1 MNRRLIVRGVLAVFA
16 IALLAAGA
24 VWLQPKAVEVVHPRI
39 GPAILAVYASGTVEA
54 SVMMPIAPRN
64 GARLVELNVDE
75 GSDVKAG
82 QRLGRLEDT
91 DLRNNIAQLA
101 AQERFAK
108 GDLDRDM
115 ALLSANAI
123 ARQVYDRALS
133 AWQAAKAAV
142 NTATAQSGF
151 MTLLSPGNCHVIQRD
166 GEIGQFIAPNTPV
179 FWLSCNA
186 PFRVTATV
194 DEEDIAL
201 VRVGQKVLI
210 RADAF
215 PGKVFEAQVTSITP
229 KGDAIGRSYRV
240 RIALPQGTP
249 LQIGMTTEANI
260 IIRID
265 QSALLLPD
273 SAIAD
278 NAVWRVVDGRAV
290 RAPVMTGAKSGSWVE
305 IVSGIGR
312 DDVVV
317 RDASAAP
324 ANGTKI
330 NANLVTPK

>member
-1 MNRRLIVRGVLAVFA
+1 MSRRLIMRGALAVFA
-16 IALLAAGA
+16 IAVLAVCA
-24 VWLQPKAVEVVHPRI
+24 VLLQPKSVDAVHPRV

-64 GARLVELNVDE
+64 GARLVELDADE
-75 GSDVKAG
+75 GSDVKTG
-82 QRLGRLEDT
+82 QTLGRLEDT
-91 DLRNNIAQLA
+91 DLRQNTEQLV

-108 GDLDRDM
+108 SDLDRDTT
-115 ALLSANAI
+115 LLSANAI

-142 NTATAQSGF
+142 SGAAAQTGF
-151 MTLLSPGNCHVIQRD
+151 MALLSPGDCRVIQRD

-186 PFRVTATV
+186 PLRVTATV

-215 PGKVFEAQVTSITP
+215 PGRIFDAQVTSITP
-229 KGDAIGRSYRV
+229 KGDPVGRSYRV
-240 RIALPQGTP
+240 RIALPHDTP
-249 LQIGMTTEANI
+249 LEIGMTTEANI
-260 IIRID
+260 IARID

-278 NAVWRVVDGRAV
+278 GAVWRIVDGRADRV
-290 RAPVMTGAKSGSWVE
+290 AVTTGAKSGNSVE
-305 IVSGIGR
+305 VVRGIAR
-312 DDVVV
+312 DDVVI

-324 ANGTKI
+324 ANGAKVDTH
-330 NANLVTPK
+330 LVTPK

>member
-1 MNRRLIVRGVLAVFA
+1 MNRRLIVRGVLAVLA
-16 IALLAAGA
+16 VALLAAGA
-24 VWLQPKAVEVVHPRI
+24 VWLQPKSVDAVHPRV

-64 GARLVELNVDE
+64 GARLVELNADE

-82 QRLGRLEDT
+82 QTLGRLEDT
-91 DLRNNIAQLA
+91 DLRNNTAQLV

-108 GDLDRDM
+108 GDLDRDT
-115 ALLSANAI
+115 ALLNANAI

-142 NTATAQSGF
+142 NAATAQTGF
-151 MTLLSPGNCHVIQRD
+151 MTLVSPGNCHVIQRD

-186 PFRVTATV
+186 PLRVTATV

-201 VRVGQKVLI
+201 VRVGQRVLI

-215 PGKVFEAQVTSITP
+215 PGHVFEAQVTSVTP
-229 KGDAIGRSYRV
+229 KGDPVGRSYRV
-240 RIALPQGTP
+240 RIALPANSS

-260 IIRID
+260 IVRID
-265 QSALLLPD
+265 QSALLMPD

-278 NAVWRVVDGRAV
+278 NAVWRIVNGRAMRTQV
-290 RAPVMTGAKSGSWVE
+290 TTGAKNGNWVE
-305 IVSGIGR
+305 IVKGIGR
-312 DDVVV
+312 DDVII
-317 RDASAAP
+317 RDASVAP
-324 ANGTKI
+324 ANGAKVSVR
-330 NANLVTPK
+330 LVTAK